1 MKAIQRLNER
11 EIDLGVEA
19 SGTSWHNQYNDSA
32 YVFVGE
38 WNWFSLLIN

>member
-32 YVFVGE
+32 YVFYLVSEIG
-38 WNWFSLLIN
+38 SVY